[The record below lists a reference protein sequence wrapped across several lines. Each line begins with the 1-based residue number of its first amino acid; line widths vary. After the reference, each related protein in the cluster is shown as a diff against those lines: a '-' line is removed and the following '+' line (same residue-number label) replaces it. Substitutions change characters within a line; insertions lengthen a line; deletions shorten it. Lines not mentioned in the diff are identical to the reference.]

1 MTLPVTAFVAAVCAL
16 LLLITAIDTV
26 RQRIR
31 AQAAFGDA
39 GGDQKLVSASRSHG
53 NLAEHAPIVILL
65 LAFLEMSR
73 AHHMGLMVVGAAF
86 LFVRVMHIW
95 GLYLPMSTK
104 PPVPRQ
110 IGVLGTWII
119 LSVLSGWT
127 LWMLAAG
134 NL

>member
-1 MTLPVTAFVAAVCAL
+1 MPLPVTAFVAAICAL
-16 LLLITAIDTV
+16 MLLVTAIDTV

-31 AQAAFGDA
+31 AQAAFGDV
-39 GGDQKLVSASRSHG
+39 GDQKLISASRSHG

-73 AHHMGLMVVGAAF
+73 AHHMALMVIGAAF
-86 LFVRVMHIW
+86 LFVRAMHIW
-95 GLYLPMSTK
+95 GLYLPMSNK

-110 IGVLGTWII
+110 IGVIGTW
-119 LSVLSGWT
+119 LTLLVLSGWT
-127 LWMLAAG
+127 LWMLAIG